1 MKEEMKNGLIVAG
14 VVALILLLTYLCT
27 AFFLTGEIGNTAKEE
42 NKVTTKAN
50 DDASTSQAV
59 TAEYKNIILA
69 SKTFSQKEEK
79 YMVLF
84 YSNKEVSD
92 TIKTL
97 MTNYDAATH
106 DVKLYKVNINEAINN
121 YVIGDTE
128 NALAQSVS
136 ELKIKGTTLVTIQ
149 NGLNVSYTSDNSEI
163 INIIK

>member
-1 MKEEMKNGLIVAG
+1 MKEEMKNGLMVSG
-14 VVALILLLTYLCT
+14 VVVLILLIVYLCT
-27 AFFLTGEIGNTAKEE
+27 AFFLTGEIGNK
-42 NKVTTKAN
+42 KDVTTKTTETE
-50 DDASTSQAV
+50 DSTETTKAP